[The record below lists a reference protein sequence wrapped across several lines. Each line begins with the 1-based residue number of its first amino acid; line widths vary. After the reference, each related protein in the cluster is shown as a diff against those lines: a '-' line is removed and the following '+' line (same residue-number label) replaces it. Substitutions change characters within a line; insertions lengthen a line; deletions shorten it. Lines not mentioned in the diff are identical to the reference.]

1 MSAPTTSTVT
11 WQLEANYLAEH
22 PEEIAEC
29 LVRDARREKRE
40 HRAYCLKYG
49 FDVNAPTAHG
59 CWADAVLETESDAE
73 ILALPPRHDFHWA
86 RGAAPGYLEEHAAV
100 TARYAAWRAA
110 LAGVVAAEEKFERA
124 VGTDAIMAA
133 ALARDNAYAV
143 LNAAEAAHGADQ
155 GWEGRFDDALLV
167 EELEEHLGIVKP
179 EVWSA
184 FSDRFGREPNGQVER
199 DIAADPSTFDRWA
212 EQLERSSTPKTS
224 AAETSEYEAAVA
236 VEMARQ
242 RAREDA
248 ADRLRNEKAQRES
261 VPLVRHSLHDVL
273 NQPDI
278 EFHVD
283 QILPKGTVGVFAG
296 APGMGKSAILLEMMA
311 RSMTGQQVFAEF
323 DTTPANWL
331 IVAGEGVTG
340 YGPRI
345 RALQFAHDIQIPDE
359 RFELISEGVDLMNS
373 VSIDRLADVATER
386 KIDVI
391 VLDTLSQLANLDSED
406 NAAEMKRAIKA
417 ARRLCK
423 ANPGLT
429 VIIVHHTVKSAEK
442 VRGSGAIRGNTDW
455 TWMLKGNPDALKMSN
470 YLEDDGKA
478 KDFAPLRIHGLSLQ
492 SAFGSVVVERAHG
505 QNLPP
510 SATRGHLILPK
521 LKQGQT
527 YSTADLHAFMK
538 NATPGIVD
546 ITIRRDIKALVDAG
560 TILKIAVGKY
570 QIPMSGAHE
579 RE

>member
-1 MSAPTTSTVT
+1 MRPE
-11 WQLEANYLAEH
+11 LEYRAEH
-22 PEEIAEC
+22 PDEVAHEH
-29 LVRDARREKRE
+29 RHQARRQKRE
-40 HRAYCLKYG
+40 HRAYCLEQG
-49 FDVNAPTAHG
+49 FDVNAPTPNG
-59 CWADAVLETESDAE
+59 CWADAVLAAESDAE
-73 ILALPPRHDFHWA
+73 IIALPPRHDFHWERA
-86 RGAAPGYLEEHAAV
+86 TVPGYVEELAAV
-100 TARYAAWRAA
+100 TARYEAWRAA
-110 LAGVVAAEEKFERA
+110 LAEELAADDGFERA
-124 VGTDAIMAA
+124 VGTDAVLAA
-133 ALARDNAYAV
+133 AVIRDDTNVV
-143 LNAAEAAHGADQ
+143 LSAAAAAHGADE
-155 GWEGRFDDALLV
+155 GWQGRFDDAVAAMEITLL
-167 EELEEHLGIVKP
+167 EQELEDYLGVAKP
-179 EVWSA
+179 EVWA
-184 FSDRFGREPNGQVER
+184 DFIDYFGREPMGPVER
-199 DIAADPSTFDRWA
+199 DIAADPSKFDRWA
-212 EQLERSSTPKTS
+212 ELVGTAAQPKIS
-224 AAETSEYEAAVA
+224 AADTSEHEAAVA

-248 ADRLRNEKAQRES
+248 ADRLRNEKAQREA
-261 VPLVRHSLHDVL
+261 VPLVRHSLQDVL

-359 RFELISEGVDLMNS
+359 WFELISEGVDLMNS

-386 KIDVI
+386 KIDVV

-429 VIIVHHTVKSAEK
+429 VIIIHHTVKSAEK

-505 QNLPP
+505 PNLPP

-527 YSTADLHAFMK
+527 YSTADLHSFMK
-538 NATPGIVD
+538 NATPGIAD

-560 TILKIAVGKY
+560 TILKIGVGKY
-570 QIPMSGAHE
+570 RVPMSGAHE